1 MAKLQ
6 DKVKQNRDSLANLKI
21 LTWKGRAPG
30 AVHYSGYIQFKGE
43 EIQIERKLTLD
54 EAHDLNNMEML
65 VYQKVN
71 YKRNPGEMSRE
82 FLTEK
87 EVIVLA
93 KKIFH
98 RELKKKGAVA
108 LVKNKHVC
116 LDAKPI
122 LCVCWSSDNYI
133 MRKANKLYKQIDALY
148 EVDETEHD
156 IDYKAI
162 DALEDEWWKII
173 EELNK

>member
-6 DKVKQNRDSLANLKI
+6 DRVKQNRDNLANLKI

-43 EIQIERKLTLD
+43 EIQVERKLTFD
-54 EAHDLNNMEML
+54 EALDLNNMELL
-65 VYQKVN
+65 VYQKIN
-71 YKRNPGEMSRE
+71 CKRNPGEMSSE

-87 EVIVLA
+87 EVIARA

-98 RELKKKGAVA
+98 RELKTKGAVA
-108 LVKNKHVC
+108 LVKGERYS
-116 LDAKPI
+116 LEAKPV
-122 LCVCWSSDNYI
+122 LCVHWSSHNYV

-148 EVDETEHD
+148 EVDETEHE
-156 IDYKAI
+156 IDYKAV

-173 EELNK
+173 EELN